1 MSMRYNQSSGDSE
14 THFSD
19 AVRGELNYSK
29 FECSSTHI
37 TAFDAGRLVP
47 IYCGEVLPDDTWE
60 MDFDSVVRQITAQ
73 TPTMGNMF
81 LDVYAFFVPNR
92 VVNDSFKTVMGEN
105 VSGSWTAPA
114 VSLAPL
120 YNPPTQSSGAPAP
133 ATSIQIPVGSVA
145 DYYGFPTQSSM
156 PVSILQQ
163 CNDLK
168 FRGYVEIWN
177 EYFRDQNYQPPIP
190 MSKLNVYQGF
200 FDSANAPYYT
210 NLGVT
215 KASATF
221 SESGF
226 VDKPDNSFGFGS
238 VSQSVYGSKQSAP
251 SNTGTLPTTS
261 LSSRFNAL
269 AAPLKVNKLHDY
281 FTSCLPSPQ
290 KAADVFIPVSGAIGS
305 VPVVT
310 TSGVNTPGIYNGP
323 VLFRKL
329 ADGNTAPDTVL
340 NIYQGALRSSS
351 NTDVSAGD
359 PIYPANLATYG
370 NTPVTGLAVSVS
382 DLRMSAAMQQY
393 AECLALG
400 GSRYREF
407 VRSFFGLEV
416 DDPFSDIPQYLGHVR
431 RDLDLYQTAQTS
443 ASESGSTPQG
453 HLSAFGYTSTS
464 GHLIK
469 QRFVEHGY
477 VHVFAVVR
485 HRNIYSSYLAP
496 DNFRVS
502 ALDFY
507 SPQLANISEQPVYT
521 KYINPFVSGADASV
535 FGYQEAWAE
544 YRYDPDIVTGAM
556 RPGIGSDSLALWNY
570 ADDYI
575 ANLKICD
582 ATFLQSNSDTVLS
595 RTLAVTT
602 GPQLYGAFK
611 FRILKGRAMP
621 IYSLPGMDIV

>member
-114 VSLAPL
+114 VALAPL
-120 YNPPTQSSGAPAP
+120 YNTPLSGSIPS
-133 ATSIQIPVGSVA
+133 TIQIPVGSVA
-145 DYYGFPTQSSM
+145 DYYGFPTQAPMS
-156 PVSILQQ
+156 VSILRQ

-200 FDSANAPYYT
+200 FSPRSANLSVT
-210 NLGVT
+210 SIGVG
-215 KASATF
+215 ASETGAA
-221 SESGF
+221 
-226 VDKPDNSFGFGS
+226 DIPDNAFGFNS
-238 VSQSVYGSKQSAP
+238 VSQALYGSSSQNGVSTTITVPTAP
-251 SNTGTLPTTS
+251 

-290 KAADVFIPVSGAIGS
+290 KAADIFIPVSGTVGS

-359 PIYPANLATYG
+359 SIYPANLATYG
-370 NTPVTGLAVSVS
+370 DTPVTGLAVSVN

-453 HLSAFGYTSTS
+453 HLSAFGYTSTD

-521 KYINPFVSGADASV
+521 KYINPFVSGADTSV

-602 GPQLYGAFK
+602 GPQFYGAFK